1 VSPRSARS
9 PTRFL
14 PPALT
19 LALAVLGVRS
29 SGGPAPTDSD
39 DHSAHRGHASHDLNH
54 PFEIKQVLG
63 TPSEFV
69 GTLAY
74 DAAGRRLLL
83 TSFGPP
89 ANTKGPS
96 FLYDL
101 DPSTGAVRAR
111 ARLPLLGEFAAGA
124 LLGGLLYHVVPYQST
139 LYGIDVG
146 SERFG
151 AVVKSLRLPAL
162 NDLAHD
168 DDVYRFPY
176 IAFTGAAATP
186 DGRLILYAADLGEL
200 MTVDPRTGE
209 CQRRVRT
216 TKGLSAIA
224 TLPSSEGRHL
234 LLGSFDPVDSSFR
247 HESRRYMFRSA
258 HGILP
263 LETVRAEGNYG
274 NPGQRT
280 VAWVV
285 LDPETGEVLSA
296 ASAEST
302 RLHAG
307 SLAVLDREGAV
318 GARYGR
324 VTAFTTGDEGVLKV
338 SWTPP

>member
-1 VSPRSARS
+1 VEP
-9 PTRFL
+9 
-14 PPALT
+14 
-19 LALAVLGVRS
+19 
-29 SGGPAPTDSD
+29 D
-39 DHSAHRGHASHDLNH
+39 DHTAHRGHAAADVTDG
-54 PFEIKQVLG
+54 FEIHEVLG
-63 TPSEFV
+63 TPSDFV

-74 DAAGRRLLL
+74 DATGRRLLL

-101 DPSTGAVRAR
+101 DPATGAVRAR
-111 ARLPLLGEFAAGA
+111 ARLPLMGEFAAGA
-124 LLGGLLYHVVPYQST
+124 LLGDTLYHVVPYQSM

-146 SERFG
+146 KERFG
-151 AVVKSLRLPAL
+151 TVATSVRLPTL
-162 NDLAHD
+162 NDLARD

-176 IAFTGAAATP
+176 VAFTGAAATP
-186 DGRLILYAADLGEL
+186 DGRLILYAADIGEL

-209 CQRRVRT
+209 CRHRVRT
-216 TKGLSAIA
+216 TKGLHAIA
-224 TLPSSEGRHL
+224 TLPLTQERYL
-234 LLGSFDPVDSSFR
+234 LLGSIDPVDSAFR

-285 LDPETGEVLSA
+285 LDPETGEVLA
-296 ASAEST
+296 ATAAETT

-307 SLAVLDREGAV
+307 SLAVLHREEAA
-318 GARYGR
+318 GARYGQ
-324 VTAFTTGDEGVLKV
+324 VTVLTTGDEGVLTV
-338 SWTPP
+338 RWTPR